1 LKKIERRIEG
11 WDEKDMGGKSAMK
24 AEKKKKKLEKKK
36 SKREKRRK
44 TLVIFRRR
52 PWLKL

>member
-36 SKREKRRK
+36 AKGRK
-44 TLVIFRRR
+44 EG
-52 PWLKL
+52 KHS